1 MGLVTLAFLLSIAY
15 WPGISGGSTTPRWA
29 LLSVFIPFLLM
40 FHRVPLTVGH
50 LCGIFFLGYAGISI
64 AWAPYLQFALNAY
77 WQLILMAGAFAIGSS
92 LTSLRSVL
100 IALGLGFAV
109 NGMFVIMQ
117 GIWWNPWHYLETPG
131 NPNIVGSFI
140 NGNLLSECTAITL
153 IGLAAYRV
161 WWLALLQLP
170 AIILPWTNGTPRGP
184 IVAIAVALI
193 AWLWTRRPIIAT
205 HIAGLLMICGI
216 LVIGGHNDSVY
227 QRYNFW
233 IDTIKGINTWWG
245 HGIGSYYITFPEYS
259 EHSNTL
265 ISRPENAHNDWLE
278 YIYELGI
285 GVIPLI
291 YLIGIALRSNKEP
304 ERLMLLGAIT
314 ISVVGFPLHMP
325 TGQFMA
331 ALTAGCLCGSW
342 LPLRYSLVLGRIR
355 IRERVAAIKGRA
367 RGGWSSGVGDEL
379 VPGVPAFRASN
390 SELLRRR
397 ALAGFGPDGNSGDQ
411 EVATGRS
418 VGS

>member
-1 MGLVTLAFLLSIAY
+1 MGLVVLSFLISIAY
-15 WPGISGGSTTPRWA
+15 WPGVSGGSTTPRWA

-40 FHRVPLTVGH
+40 FNRVPLTVGH
-50 LCGIFFLGYAGISI
+50 LCGIFFLAYAGVSI
-64 AWAPYLQFALNAY
+64 AWAPFLPFALNAY
-77 WQLILMAGAFAIGSS
+77 WQMILMAGAFALGSS

-100 IALGLGFAV
+100 IALGVGFAL
-109 NGMFVIMQ
+109 NGMFVIIQ

-131 NPNIVGSFI
+131 NPNIVATFI
-140 NGNLLSECTAITL
+140 NGNLLAECTAITL

-161 WWLALLQLP
+161 WWLVPLQLP
-170 AIILPWTNGTPRGP
+170 AIILPWTNGTPRAP
-184 IVAIAVALI
+184 IVAIAVAWI
-193 AWLWTRRPIIAT
+193 AWLWPRRPIIAT
-205 HIAGLLMICGI
+205 HIAGLLVIGGI

-233 IDTIKGINTWWG
+233 VDTIKGINTWWG

-285 GVIPLI
+285 GVVPLI
-291 YLIGIALRSNKEP
+291 YLLGIALRSNKEP
-304 ERLMLLGAIT
+304 ERLMLIGAIT
-314 ISVVGFPLHMP
+314 ISAVGFALHMP
-325 TGQFMA
+325 AGQFLA

-342 LPLRYSLVLGRIR
+342 LPLRYSLLRGRIR
-355 IRERVAAIKGRA
+355 VREGIAAFKGCA
-367 RGGWSSGVGDEL
+367 RGYRPPYMGDPDLPCFPE
-379 VPGVPAFRASN
+379 VRASN

-397 ALAGFGPDGNSGDQ
+397 SLAGISSD
-411 EVATGRS
+411 GRS
-418 VGS
+418 IDQSSSEGRPVGG